1 MANYAYNDI
10 TFITPNTEQDLLNL
24 EFLMTN
30 LSYLFYTTDAYCNSI
45 THVITDAYGT
55 KKFNFDGRDNFNWVS
70 DDIEYIESMNAWTY
84 NIQLESTWCPAIDRI
99 KEWVQSIYPN
109 IDVVGECEE
118 PGNLVYVNTDVDGN
132 FYTTRYCLELY
143 RSGDEYSDRYYESL
157 IEVNEILAPILN
169 IPKDCD
175 YDTLAQKI
183 MEYNDSDEIIDGI
196 ESISLNVFDT
206 EDGCTFSE
214 LAGFIPQP
222 EN

>member
-24 EFLMTN
+24 EFLLTN
-30 LSYLFYTTDAYCNSI
+30 LSYLFDTTDAYCNSI
-45 THVITDAYGT
+45 THVITDTYGT

-70 DDIEYIESMNAWTY
+70 DDIEYIESMDAWTY
-84 NIQLESTWCPAIDRI
+84 NIQLESAWCPAIDRI

-109 IDVVGECEE
+109 IDVVGECEG
-118 PGNLVYVNTDVDGN
+118 PGNLVYVNTDADGN

-157 IEVNEILAPILN
+157 IEVNEILGSILN
-169 IPKDCD
+169 IAKDCD

-183 MEYNDSDEIIDGI
+183 MEYNDSDEIIDGV